1 MAARTVFLQVAI
13 FLTYPMHVS
22 QKWLL
27 DDDPKLEE
35 HTSYIYLFYPKGS
48 PFPKLLERTLTG
60 QPASKK
66 G

>member
-1 MAARTVFLQVAI
+1 M
-13 FLTYPMHVS
+13 YVS

-27 DDDPKLEE
+27 DDDPRLEE